1 MDIVIKNIES
11 LRNDIYGH
19 TQTPPKR
26 VVVDFSKAGT
36 DEFAQ
41 LFFDACD
48 DIKMS
53 DLCAKCKNYRNGEK
67 TVNCRCYITPEFSCY
82 EEKLKEVTSRMQS
95 EFDATGKDVAYFMNH
110 RVKPGGINND

>member
-1 MDIVIKNIES
+1 MDIIIKNIES
-11 LRNDIYGH
+11 LRNDIDGH

-48 DIKMS
+48 DIKM
-53 DLCAKCKNYRNGEK
+53 
-67 TVNCRCYITPEFSCY
+67 
-82 EEKLKEVTSRMQS
+82 KEATERMQS

>member
-1 MDIVIKNIES
+1 MDIIIKNIES
-11 LRNDIYGH
+11 LRNDIDGH

-48 DIKMS
+48 EYKEP
-53 DLCAKCKNYRNGEK
+53 L
-67 TVNCRCYITPEFSCY
+67 
-82 EEKLKEVTSRMQS
+82 LKEVTARMQS

>member
-19 TQTPPKR
+19 TQTPQR

-41 LFFDACD
+41 LFFDACE

-53 DLCAKCKNYRNGEK
+53 DLCVKCKNYRNGEK
-67 TVNCRCYITPEFSCY
+67 TVNCKSYITPEFSCY

-110 RVKPGGINND
+110 RVKPGCGLPDN

>member
-11 LRNDIYGH
+11 LRNDIDGH
-19 TQTPPKR
+19 TQTPQR

-36 DEFAQ
+36 DEFTQ

-48 DIKMS
+48 KYD
-53 DLCAKCKNYRNGEK
+53 EP
-67 TVNCRCYITPEFSCY
+67 T
-82 EEKLKEVTSRMQS
+82 LKEVTSRMQS

-110 RVKPGGINND
+110 RVKPGGAYND